1 MCCCQLGIPGWC
13 GVLVGFRSY
22 RRSEKK
28 WDFDWHKS
36 AIHGIFTLRI
46 PSKTLFLVNVRS
58 WMPISPSWKDQIRVP
73 LNHISVVPCFFME
86 QIEDVLPEKSQ
97 YLGHALR
104 SVEMWQPRK
113 STAPWQLWDRCTHFI
128 GTERLPCF
136 CLPAIMTSGWNVA
149 CDYLCVAC
157 VTKLPRREQQ
167 VSLVLKVPVKRFWLH
182 DRKAWKFHLNFQ
194 EQAANKHSL
203 LLQHCHEFA

>member
-1 MCCCQLGIPGWC
+1 MCCCQLGISGWC

-58 WMPISPSWKDQIRVP
+58 WIPISPSWKDQIRVP

-86 QIEDVLPEKSQ
+86 QIEDVLPEKI
-97 YLGHALR
+97 LGILAMPWGQLRCGNLGNPQHLGSFGTDALISLGPNASPAFVCR
-104 SVEMWQPRK
+104 QSWRVVEM
-113 STAPWQLWDRCTHFI
+113 SH
-128 GTERLPCF
+128 
-136 CLPAIMTSGWNVA
+136 AIIS
-149 CDYLCVAC
+149 
-157 VTKLPRREQQ
+157 
-167 VSLVLKVPVKRFWLH
+167 VLHVLQS
-182 DRKAWKFHLNFQ
+182 FHEDN
-194 EQAANKHSL
+194 NKCHS
-203 LLQHCHEFA
+203 C

>member
-1 MCCCQLGIPGWC
+1 MCCCQLGISGWC

-36 AIHGIFTLRI
+36 AIHGIFTRRI
-46 PSKTLFLVNVRS
+46 PSKTLFLVNARS
-58 WMPISPSWKDQIRVP
+58 WIPISPSWKDQIRVP

-97 YLGHALR
+97 YLGYALR

-128 GTERLPCF
+128 RTPPLPLFAGKHDAWLKCRMRLSQC
-136 CLPAIMTSGWNVA
+136 CMCYKASTKITTS
-149 CDYLCVAC
+149 
-157 VTKLPRREQQ
+157 VTCAKG
-167 VSLVLKVPVKRFWLH
+167 S
-182 DRKAWKFHLNFQ
+182 
-194 EQAANKHSL
+194 S
-203 LLQHCHEFA
+203 